1 MQNTNYFEMMKC
13 KILKFLGLCLDSFKI
28 PKFSGLV
35 GVAKALLGFFFCLLR
50 PKFRMQNDNHFAKK
64 NLDSV

>member
-1 MQNTNYFEMMKC
+1 MQNANYFEMMKC

-35 GVAKALLGFFFCLLR
+35 GVAKALLGFFFLSLET
-50 PKFRMQNDNHFAKK
+50 KIQNAK
-64 NLDSV
+64 